1 MEFRFANF
9 VHARNYSC
17 NKTGETYRVDVTL
30 IYLLLYIIR
39 QNEFVTIETWYEI
52 IYLKILGMSNR
63 LKPYK
68 RLLGQVSDRVPGYSV
83 ENLFCSV

>member
-17 NKTGETYRVDVTL
+17 NKTGETYRVDVTS

-39 QNEFVTIETWYEI
+39 QNEFVTVET
-52 IYLKILGMSNR
+52 
-63 LKPYK
+63 
-68 RLLGQVSDRVPGYSV
+68 
-83 ENLFCSV
+83 